1 MTKRVVVNITASF
14 SWRKQPVG
22 IVRVERF
29 LLQNLIKDSSIE
41 KCYVILDFNT
51 NSFRALSAKIVRKV
65 FSDQWI
71 DSSYEAD
78 LDKEVISESKKFEP
92 LAGDTF
98 LSIGSDWSF
107 QIPRLV
113 SELYNGEKVLVCACY
128 DLIPLILPEFTPGS
142 EFFEQ
147 FTVHYDAVAR
157 TAKRVFA
164 ISENSKRDLLSYWTS
179 SNMANATLPE
189 VNVLQLAGLTA
200 DELISNNN
208 NESISPKIQ
217 ALSSQRYVLYVSTIE
232 PRKNHQLLVD
242 IWRNFDSDKIQDCP
256 ILVFVGQQGWG
267 SDDLIEQMHHMEVF
281 KKGKVI
287 WLDTVDDKTLSYLYR
302 NCLFAVFPSFYEGW
316 GLAATEALGFNKVCI
331 VSNNSSL
338 QEATFGTM
346 PSLHPLDY
354 LSWQQTIR
362 KLFNDE
368 NYRKTLEFGI
378 NKTVASRSW
387 SDFSRDFIT
396 QFLT

>member
-128 DLIPLILPEFTPGS
+128 DLIL
-142 EFFEQ
+142 
-147 FTVHYDAVAR
+147 
-157 TAKRVFA
+157 
-164 ISENSKRDLLSYWTS
+164 
-179 SNMANATLPE
+179 
-189 VNVLQLAGLTA
+189 
-200 DELISNNN
+200 
-208 NESISPKIQ
+208 
-217 ALSSQRYVLYVSTIE
+217 
-232 PRKNHQLLVD
+232 
-242 IWRNFDSDKIQDCP
+242 
-256 ILVFVGQQGWG
+256 
-267 SDDLIEQMHHMEVF
+267 
-281 KKGKVI
+281 
-287 WLDTVDDKTLSYLYR
+287 
-302 NCLFAVFPSFYEGW
+302 
-316 GLAATEALGFNKVCI
+316 
-331 VSNNSSL
+331 
-338 QEATFGTM
+338 
-346 PSLHPLDY
+346 
-354 LSWQQTIR
+354 
-362 KLFNDE
+362 
-368 NYRKTLEFGI
+368 
-378 NKTVASRSW
+378 
-387 SDFSRDFIT
+387 
-396 QFLT
+396 